1 MKTFKVLTAGL
12 LALAVAA
19 TASAQTKIRIVGSS
33 AFRKATHAAIINI
46 LNTPTAAW
54 TGTASN
60 ISGVSSAVIAG
71 TLKSGPS
78 IGQSVVFQLSWSG
91 STGGIQTVAQQSPVI
106 SKAFPT
112 TGNTMSAIS
121 VDGSYTFTGGT
132 SGATTTESAT
142 ADVAM
147 SDTLQ
152 GSSIFT
158 GSGYHT
164 LTDQVVGV
172 VPFRWVR
179 GNATGAPSGFTAID
193 NITTLLAQNLLN
205 GGLPLSQFSG
215 TPADVAYGVYV
226 LGRDEDSGT
235 RLVSFA
241 EPGFGVQSTPL
252 QYQPTLGTVTVSST
266 SYSGITALNPWP
278 ANTVLGI
285 SYPVGHSGYSSGGTM
300 ATDLARVVDPALSIY
315 LIGYLGRSDAATA
328 VAGGGVALKYNGV
341 DDTDTNVREGKYTFW
356 SYEHLMYKSA
366 FSGVGKNAADLLAT
380 QLHNTDAPASGVSVT
395 TMNVGRN
402 VEGGPVTYGNPYP

>member
-19 TASAQTKIRIVGSS
+19 SASAQTKIRIVGST

-46 LNTPTAAW
+46 LNSPTAAW

-78 IGQSVVFQLSWSG
+78 AGQSVVFQLAWSG
-91 STGGIQTVAQQSPVI
+91 STGGIQTVAQQSPAI
-106 SKAFPT
+106 TKSFLT

-132 SGATTTESAT
+132 SGATTTESAA

-147 SDTLQ
+147 SDTFQ

-158 GSGYHT
+158 GTGYST

-172 VPFRWVR
+172 VVFRWVR
-179 GNATGAPSGFTAID
+179 GNATGAPSGFSSMT

-215 TPADVAYGVYV
+215 TTADAAFAVEV

-252 QYQPTLGTVTVSST
+252 QYQPTIGTGTLAGT
-266 SYSGITALNPWP
+266 ITALNPFP

-300 ATDLARVVDPALSIY
+300 AGDLNKPVDASLSTY
-315 LIGYLGRSDAATA
+315 LIGYLGRSDAAT
-328 VAGGGVALKYNGV
+328 VTNGVALTYNGAT
-341 DDTDTNVREGKYTFW
+341 DTDTNVREGAYTFW
-356 SYEHLMYKSA
+356 SYEHLMYKGT
-366 FSGVGKNAADLLAT
+366 FSGVGKNASDLLAT
-380 QLHNTDAPASGVSVT
+380 QLHNTDAPASGVNVT